1 MIGNRIIPTAIAKN
15 VMIRNAT
22 RSMETVLVIDE
33 KIPLMI
39 VIVAKSKD
47 IDTSI
52 KNGKE
57 I

>member
-1 MIGNRIIPTAIAKN
+1 
-15 VMIRNAT
+15 
-22 RSMETVLVIDE
+22 METVLVIDE